1 VSGAPAPS
9 VRVLVV
15 EDEPLARASLGELLA
30 EVPWLTCVGEAA
42 DGLTAVAQID
52 ALRPDLVLL
61 DVHLPECSGLQVLER
76 IRHEPAVIFTT
87 AYDRFAVAAFEL
99 EALDY
104 LVKPFGRD
112 RLNAALERARRMLPA
127 APAAPALGHV
137 ADSPSMPRAP
147 TPIRER
153 ARTALGGTGP
163 LSRLLVRDRGR
174 LVPVQLREVERL
186 EAEDDY
192 VALHTG
198 GRRFL
203 VELPLGDFEA
213 RLDPQ
218 RFVRVHRAHIVN
230 LDFVRQLVPYDGAR
244 LMVEMRDGTKIL
256 ASRTRS
262 RDLRE
267 LAI

>member
-1 VSGAPAPS
+1 
-9 VRVLVV
+9 
-15 EDEPLARASLGELLA
+15 
-30 EVPWLTCVGEAA
+30 
-42 DGLTAVAQID
+42 
-52 ALRPDLVLL
+52 
-61 DVHLPECSGLQVLER
+61 VLER

-127 APAAPALGHV
+127 APAAPAPSHV
-137 ADSPSMPRAP
+137 ADARSEPP

-163 LSRLLVRDRGR
+163 LSRLLCARPWSAGPGAAARGGAPGGRGR
-174 LVPVQLREVERL
+174 LRRP
-186 EAEDDY
+186 A
-192 VALHTG
+192 HG

-203 VELPLGDFEA
+203 VELPAGRLRGAA
-213 RLDPQ
+213 RPAAL
-218 RFVRVHRAHIVN
+218 RAVHRAHIVN
-230 LDFVRQLVPYDGAR
+230 LDYRAAVPTTGAAAWSRCATDQDPRQPHA
-244 LMVEMRDGTKIL
+244 
-256 ASRTRS
+256 S

>member
-1 VSGAPAPS
+1 VSASTDAP

-15 EDEPLARASLGELLA
+15 EDEPLARARLCELLA

-42 DGLTAVAQID
+42 DGLTAIARID
-52 ALRPDLVLL
+52 ELRPDLVLL
-61 DVHLPECSGLQVLER
+61 DVQLPECTGLEVLER
-76 IRHEPAVIFTT
+76 AVHEPAVVFTT
-87 AYDRFAVAAFEL
+87 AYDRYAVAAFEL

-104 LVKPFGRD
+104 VLKPFGRE
-112 RLNAALERARRMLPA
+112 RLHAALDRARRMLPSRMGEGEA
-127 APAAPALGHV
+127 EPSAL
-137 ADSPSMPRAP
+137 
-147 TPIRER
+147 R
-153 ARTALGGTGP
+153 ARARSALAGAGP
-163 LSRLLVRDRGR
+163 LTRVLVRDRGR
-174 LVPVQLREVERL
+174 LVPVQLHEVERL

-192 VALHTG
+192 VALHAA
-198 GRRFL
+198 GRRYL
-203 VELPLGDFEA
+203 VELPLGEFEA
-213 RLDPQ
+213 RLDGQ
-218 RFVRVHRAHIVN
+218 RFVRVHRSHIVN